1 MVVEFWPQNCRLGA
15 YKPLSGTGS
24 LVFETMESR
33 RVGRASQ
40 WEYRAPLA
48 VISLNIVKTS
58 QLVNAQVVEN
68 ALETARAIADR
79 S

>member
-1 MVVEFWPQNCRLGA
+1 
-15 YKPLSGTGS
+15 
-24 LVFETMESR
+24 
-33 RVGRASQ
+33 
-40 WEYRAPLA
+40 
-48 VISLNIVKTS
+48 LNIVKTS